1 MSSFPLPTLGER
13 EYGTLTNIGVSWL
26 NALKLIRMVNNIDTP
41 LRKGELNEV
50 NLFTGG
56 EGVPMLGTPI
66 FMKAAVLHEIGKP
79 LRIQE
84 VPVPAIGPDEVLVET
99 RACGICRTDLHICDG
114 LAYVPK
120 LPHIP
125 GHEPAGVVAQVG
137 ENVTN
142 LSVGQRVAPNL
153 FFTCGQCY
161 YCRNGRDTQCTDLK
175 GLLGVSVNGAFAEYF
190 VAPAENLFVLPDNI
204 SFEVGGLIGC
214 AVVTA
219 LHATRRARLFLNDT
233 AVVLGTGG
241 VGQVLISILLACG
254 VRVIAISRSQEKLE
268 IARKLGA
275 HLALQA
281 GAPDITK
288 QIKVFADGDGVKCV
302 FDCVGSSSTMKD
314 SADYVMRSGQIIVI
328 GEEPEFPEIDTIQIA
343 QRELE
348 IIGTRNGTKQDTIDA
363 IAMVAAGIVTPP
375 IARTYPLSQIN
386 EALQFM
392 RSGQANARIV
402 IVIKE

>member
-1 MSSFPLPTLGER
+1 
-13 EYGTLTNIGVSWL
+13 
-26 NALKLIRMVNNIDTP
+26 
-41 LRKGELNEV
+41 
-50 NLFTGG
+50 
-56 EGVPMLGTPI
+56 
-66 FMKAAVLHEIGKP
+66 MKAAVLEEIGKP

-84 VPVPAIGPDEVLVET
+84 VPPPEIGPDEVLVET
-99 RACGICRTDLHICDG
+99 KACGICRTDLHIFSG

-125 GHEPAGVVAQVG
+125 GHEPAGVVAKVG

-142 LSVGQRVAPNL
+142 LSVGQRVVPNL

-161 YCRNGRDTQCTDLK
+161 YCRVGRDTQCTNLS
-175 GLLGVSVNGAFAEYF
+175 GLLGVSVWGAFAEYF
-190 VAPAENLFVLPDNI
+190 VAPAENLFLLSDNI

-219 LHATRRARLFLNDT
+219 LHATRRTRLSLYDA
-233 AVVLGTGG
+233 AVVLGAGG
-241 VGQVLISILLACG
+241 VGQVLIQILKAAG
-254 VRVIAISRSQEKLE
+254 VRVIAISRSKEKLE

-275 HLALQA
+275 ELALQA
-281 GAPDITK
+281 DTPEIT
-288 QIKVFADGDGVKCV
+288 QRIKAFAGSDGVQCV
-302 FDCVGSSSTMKD
+302 FDCVGSSSTMKN
-314 SADYVMRSGQIIVI
+314 SAGYVMRGGQIIVI
-328 GEEPEFPEIDTIQIA
+328 GEEPEFVEIDTIQIA

-363 IAMVAAGIVTPP
+363 IAMIASGIITPP
-375 IARTYPLSQIN
+375 IAKTFPLSQIN
-386 EALQFM
+386 EALKEM